1 MITTKA
7 LTIAQPTAKESAL
20 ARTSSER
27 LQEAVNGSIQSVQII
42 INGQPLNGVKLPESA
57 IRLLVAG
64 LTELGKGN
72 ALRLIPQNAELSTQD
87 AAELLNLSRPYVVRL
102 IDDGKIPSHKVGTH
116 RRVRLDD
123 VLAYKAKSD
132 ADRLDA
138 LKNLVEEAQELGMGY
153 RTTGP
158 E

>member
-57 IRLLVAG
+57 IRLLVVG

-72 ALRLIPQNAELSTQD
+72 ALRLIPQNAELSTQE

-123 VLAYKAKSD
+123 VLAYKAQSD

-153 RTTGP
+153 
-158 E
+158 